1 MLAFLLSLDVY
12 HLHAFITHDHRPLTC
27 QRPAGKR
34 YTSPMYV
41 KRYGPPSEE
50 INPNQTQDRSGIK
63 SEFTSL
69 LHQVM
74 SLKEEEIPSILTKN
88 INTIINVM
96 ETRDL
101 LEEII
106 EDETINSRSSYYL
119 EEVSD
124 AVNTIVT
131 FVESFVEHTSE
142 MEGVYKKLLGKI
154 FKLITPAGN
163 NQIESE
169 DTPTMNADR
178 FETEL
183 DKVLAEE
190 KEAFTPGFLRHLEGE
205 CDRIGTG
212 KGVTPESSK
221 MLQILRVIQARV
233 LEELGK
239 VCVINRCCTTTLLL
253 LFFLISDSNSN
264 SFHKPQGIGD
274 GAIMLGQLLGY
285 DNKAERLAV
294 LDAGLTVRGVEF
306 AVELSA
312 LTSEALEGFKTV
324 KGVDPGLVVSIEEI
338 DERIA
343 LFMDKNKFQ

>member
-1 MLAFLLSLDVY
+1 MTNQRIILAFLLSLDVY
-12 HLHAFITHDHRPLTC
+12 HLHAFITHTHRPITC
-27 QRPAGKR
+27 EPSARKR
-34 YTSPMYV
+34 YTSPLNI

-50 INPNQTQDRSGIK
+50 INPNETQDRPTLK
-63 SEFTSL
+63 SKFTSL

-74 SLKEEEIPSILTKN
+74 SSKEEEIPSILTKN
-88 INTIINVM
+88 IDTIINVM
-96 ETRDL
+96 ETSDL

-106 EDETINSRSSYYL
+106 QDETIDSRSSYYL

-169 DTPTMNADR
+169 DTPEMNADR
-178 FETEL
+178 LEIEL

-205 CDRIGTG
+205 CDRIGSG
-212 KGVTPESSK
+212 KGVTPESTK

-239 VCVINRCCTTTLLL
+239 VCFIN
-253 LFFLISDSNSN
+253 
-264 SFHKPQGIGD
+264 
-274 GAIMLGQLLGY
+274 
-285 DNKAERLAV
+285 
-294 LDAGLTVRGVEF
+294 
-306 AVELSA
+306 
-312 LTSEALEGFKTV
+312 
-324 KGVDPGLVVSIEEI
+324 
-338 DERIA
+338 
-343 LFMDKNKFQ
+343 

>member
-1 MLAFLLSLDVY
+1 MNQRIILAFLLSLDVY
-12 HLHAFITHDHRPLTC
+12 HLHAFITHTHRPITC
-27 QRPAGKR
+27 QPSGGKR
-34 YTSPMYV
+34 YTSPLNI

-50 INPNQTQDRSGIK
+50 INPNETQDRPTRK
-63 SEFTSL
+63 SKFTSL

-74 SLKEEEIPSILTKN
+74 ASKEEEIPSILTKN
-88 INTIINVM
+88 IDTIINVM
-96 ETRDL
+96 ETSDL

-106 EDETINSRSSYYL
+106 QDETIDSRSSYYL

-169 DTPTMNADR
+169 DTPEMNADR
-178 FETEL
+178 LEIEL

-205 CDRIGTG
+205 CDRIGSG
-212 KGVTPESSK
+212 KGVTPESTK

-239 VCVINRCCTTTLLL
+239 GL
-253 LFFLISDSNSN
+253 
-264 SFHKPQGIGD
+264 GD

-324 KGVDPGLVVSIEEI
+324 TGVDPGLVKSIEEI